1 MNSAMLLPW
10 VALLTPLTVIA
21 WTLGSQR
28 AHRRWLDR
36 WFGATLL
43 SFAALALLDLL
54 SRHGAL
60 DPATLTVATHVAYQL
75 MTLGVI
81 SFLLLAVHGFR
92 PLQLWVVGVQAVLG
106 LALAAP
112 LVPMTNQPSA
122 WVIVNVSCAVVLLLT
137 LVHALLTRRAGAPGW
152 MVLMA
157 ALASLDVML
166 DDFDDAAGGV
176 IAASWSQ
183 VLLTL
188 ILLALWLACTRSLGK
203 RVPRDRRAPAALD
216 RQRLA
221 QDLHDGVGSHLTS
234 IISALD
240 AGSARERSTAAQLQ
254 ECLVE
259 LKLLVDGMATDASLL
274 SLMASLRYRIEPLL
288 QTARI
293 RMHWSVADEALLD
306 SVRGDAARHV
316 LNLTQEALANVLR
329 HSGADRVEITC
340 CMHKGEQALLLEVT
354 DNGVGLREGSAAGL
368 AARQLG
374 KGLRGMQARAHQLG
388 GQLMIESAP
397 QRGTRVRA
405 LVPLSC
411 LQTEEA

>member
-10 VALLTPLTVIA
+10 VALLTPLTVIG

-28 AHRRWLDR
+28 GRRRRLDR

-43 SFAALALLDLL
+43 SFAALALLDLW
-54 SRHGAL
+54 SPSSTL
-60 DPATLTVATHVAYQL
+60 DPDTLTVVSHVAYQL
-75 MTLGVI
+75 MALGVI
-81 SFLLLAVHGFR
+81 LFLLHTVQGLR
-92 PLQLWVVGVQAVLG
+92 PLQLGVVGLQAALG
-106 LALAAP
+106 LVLATHVAP
-112 LVPMTNQPSA
+112 FEHPPLA
-122 WVIVNVSCAVVLLLT
+122 WAAVNVVCASVLLLT
-137 LVHALLTRRAGAPGW
+137 LVRAVLVRRAGASGW

-157 ALASLDVML
+157 ALASLNVML
-166 DDFDDAAGGV
+166 GDFDDAAGG
-176 IAASWSQ
+176 AMGTSWSQ

-188 ILLALWLACTRSLGK
+188 ILLALWLACTRG
-203 RVPRDRRAPAALD
+203 VGRRRPHGQRAATGLD

-240 AGSARERSTAAQLQ
+240 AGSARERSTAALLQ

-259 LKLLVDGMATDASLL
+259 LKLLVDGMATDASVL
-274 SLMASLRYRIEPLL
+274 SLLASLRYRVEPLL

-293 RMHWSVADEALLD
+293 RMHWMVADEALLD
-306 SVRGDAARHV
+306 SVRGDAARHI

-340 CMHKGEQALLLEVT
+340 CMHKGEQALMLEIA
-354 DNGVGLREGSAAGL
+354 DNGVGLRDGSAAGL

-388 GQLMIESAP
+388 GRLTIESAP
-397 QRGTRVRA
+397 QQGTRVRA
-405 LVPLSC
+405 WVPLSC
-411 LQTEEA
+411 LQTEET